1 LAPISNDR
9 KRQEE
14 QRMNAIS
21 KKRSASSIK
30 KISNSNQRY
39 RCALSSPER
48 QSLMIPGKGRLA
60 GIVVPL
66 PQVATLPGVRRLE
79 SLSWAEAC

>member
-1 LAPISNDR
+1 
-9 KRQEE
+9 
-14 QRMNAIS
+14 
-21 KKRSASSIK
+21 
-30 KISNSNQRY
+30 
-39 RCALSSPER
+39 
-48 QSLMIPGKGRLA
+48 MIPGKGRLA